1 MSSNKTVPSI
11 SSVLHIH
18 QISLRSVNVEQ
29 DLGAQSIIEG
39 YVLTAQARACLA
51 RILNQFDSKSP
62 GRSWTLT
69 GPYGSGKSYF
79 SLFLMNL
86 MGTAQKEHA
95 FVLSSLRNVD
105 PELARQAVNTLNHG
119 SRKGLL
125 LVPIT
130 GYRASFQECIKHGLL
145 LSLENLNGDR
155 KIRPLLDELLD
166 WPPETESHAVIHW
179 LKRLIA
185 IITQPEYGY
194 LGMMLVFDEMGK
206 PLEHSAAHS
215 ETSDV
220 YILQELAEYASRSGD
235 QPFVFIGILHQSFD
249 RYALHLDR
257 SAQREWS
264 KVQGRFE
271 DIAFQEPPAQQIRLL
286 ANVID
291 YDSHS
296 LLAGVLG
303 DLRVAATSAVDNNWV
318 PSPINGEEFIQLSA
332 RTYPFHP
339 TALVAL
345 PYIFYRL
352 AQNER
357 SVFAYLASFEPA
369 GFQEFV
375 QRNPIGQYIRLPELF
390 DYLLANF
397 QGRLFASLRARAITE
412 TMERLSSTPNLDA
425 LETALLK
432 TIGLLNWLAE
442 VSHLQ
447 ANETNVI
454 AALLSNDRT
463 EADIRQA
470 LKKMAVRSL
479 IVYRRFNKTYSIWQ
493 GSDVDIEERLQKAQ
507 QQLTGAFSFAEA
519 VQEHMPPRPIVARRH
534 SYISGTLR
542 YFEVRYVDS
551 TIHRQIDLTP
561 APGASGLM
569 LLCLPL
575 NLAEVQE
582 FNQWAE
588 QAPFP
593 DRPDIVLGVA
603 ERTGRVTEL
612 LYEMR
617 CLDWV
622 EKNTPELRDDPV
634 ARRELRTRFAEI
646 QSLIQNGLDRSLS
659 IYRLR
664 NSVDCRWFHAGKEIS
679 GKGNQG
685 LSHQLSEICDSLY
698 KQSPIAWNE
707 IVNRRLLSSQGA
719 AARRNL
725 IEAMLTRASEE
736 NLGIEGFPPELSMY
750 ESLLNA
756 SGLHHLSEDGQWTFA
771 PPGDDPLKLQP
782 IWCAIS
788 DYIFIDPPGPRKLYV
803 LYRILNAPPYGLTD
817 GIIPIFLCAFL
828 IVYQGE
834 TTLYREGSLLPEPGV
849 ADWEIL
855 LRRPDLFSLAGC
867 RITGTLQ
874 VIVARFARAYQ
885 TDATVM
891 PVVRALVR
899 GIKYLPEHTLK
910 TNRLSEQAKQVRSV
924 IAQAR
929 SPETL
934 LFVDLPAV
942 FGMQP
947 FSENRNLANQ
957 ADTFFEQLG
966 AAFAELID
974 DMPRLLAW
982 GRDEWLASCGLEK
995 GHEGWNLFR
1004 TYAANML
1011 AHTSDSGLLPLLK
1024 RAAENEDGF
1033 AALESALAYIA
1044 SRPPRTWTDADTD
1057 RFQVQAE
1064 MLGRSFQTERAGT
1077 ASEIN
1082 LSPEQRELSRQLA
1095 DDLRQR
1101 IQQSF
1106 ADDPKVIKA
1115 ALQMLMKDLKRQSDE

>member
-1 MSSNKTVPSI
+1 MSSNEMVPLIASA
-11 SSVLHIH
+11 LHIR
-18 QISLRSVNVEQ
+18 QIGFRSVNVEQ
-29 DLGAQSIIEG
+29 DLAEQSIIEG
-39 YVLTAQARACLA
+39 YVLTTQARACLK
-51 RILNQFDSKSP
+51 RILNRFDGKSP

-86 MGTAQKEHA
+86 MGTAQSEHS
-95 FVLSSLRNVD
+95 FVLSSLRKVD
-105 PELARQAVNTLNHG
+105 LDLAKQVVHTLNHG
-119 SRKGLL
+119 STNGLL
-125 LVPIT
+125 PVPIT
-130 GYRASFQECIKHGLL
+130 GYRASLQECIKHGLL
-145 LSLENLNGDR
+145 LSLERLNGDG
-155 KIRPLLDELLD
+155 KIKPLLDELSA
-166 WPPETESHAVIHW
+166 WTSETESHTVIHW
-179 LKRLIA
+179 LKRFIG
-185 IITQPEYGY
+185 IITQPEYEY

-206 PLEHSAAHS
+206 TLEHSASHS

-235 QPFVFIGILHQSFD
+235 KPFVFIGVLHQSFD

-257 SAQREWS
+257 SAQTEWS

-286 ANVID
+286 ANAID
-291 YDSHS
+291 YDNPS
-296 LLAGVLG
+296 LLTRTLEN
-303 DLRVAATSAVDNNWV
+303 LQMAAKVAVDNSWA
-318 PSPINGEEFIQLSA
+318 PSLMKGEEFIELSV
-332 RTYPFHP
+332 RSYPFHP

-345 PYIFYRL
+345 PYIFHRL

-375 QRNPIGQYIRLPELF
+375 QRNSIGQYIRLAELF
-390 DYLLANF
+390 DYLFANF

-412 TMERLSSTPNLDA
+412 TMERLNSTPNLDA
-425 LETALLK
+425 LESALLK

-454 AALLSNDRT
+454 ASLLSTDRT

-507 QQLTGAFSFAEA
+507 QQLTGAFSFADE

-542 YFEVRYVDS
+542 YFEVRYVD
-551 TIHRQIDLTP
+551 TTTREQIDLMQ
-561 APGASGLM
+561 ASGASGLI

-575 NLAEVQE
+575 NLAEAVE
-582 FNQWAE
+582 FNKWAV
-588 QAPFP
+588 QPTFP
-593 DRPDIVLGVA
+593 NRPDIVIGVA

-612 LYEMR
+612 LYELR

-646 QSLIQNGLDRSLS
+646 QSLIQNSLDRSLS

-664 NSVDCRWFHAGKEIS
+664 NSVDCRWFHAGKEIT

-685 LSHQLSEICDSLY
+685 LSHLLSEICDTLY
-698 KQSPIAWNE
+698 NQSPKAWNE
-707 IVNRRLLSSQGA
+707 IVNRRILSSQGA

-725 IEAMLTRASEE
+725 IEAMLTHAAEE

-750 ESLLNA
+750 ASLLNA
-756 SGLHHLSEDGQWTFA
+756 SGLHRLNNVGVWTFA
-771 PPGDDPLKLQP
+771 PPSDDPLKLNP
-782 IWCAIS
+782 VWHAIS
-788 DYIFIDPPGPRKLYV
+788 DFIFTDPPETRKLDT
-803 LYRILNAPPYGLTD
+803 LYQLLNAPPYGLTD
-817 GIIPIFLCAFL
+817 GVIPIILFAFL
-828 IVYQGE
+828 IVYQDE
-834 TTLYREGSLLPEPGV
+834 TTLYREGSLLPEPGI

-855 LRRPDLFSLAGC
+855 LRRPELFAIAGC

-874 VIVARFARAYQ
+874 TIVERFAHAYH
-885 TDATVM
+885 TEAAVM

-899 GIKYLPEHTLK
+899 GIKSLPEHTLR
-910 TNRLSEQAKQVRSV
+910 TSRLSDRAKQVRSA
-924 IAQAR
+924 IEQAR
-929 SPETL
+929 SPEAL
-934 LFVDLPAV
+934 LFVDLPAI
-942 FGMQP
+942 FGLKS
-947 FSENRNLANQ
+947 FNQ
-957 ADTFFEQLG
+957 NHNTTQAMETFFEHLN
-966 AAFAELID
+966 ATFSELLN

-982 GRDEWLASCGLEK
+982 GRDEWLTACGLEK
-995 GHEGWNLFR
+995 GEEAWGLFR
-1004 TYAANML
+1004 IYAADM
-1011 AHTSDSGLLPLLK
+1011 TTRSSDAGLMPLLK
-1024 RAAENEDGF
+1024 QMMLKQLSKAFWHILPVARP
-1033 AALESALAYIA
+1033 ALGTMPTLTA
-1044 SRPPRTWTDADTD
+1044 SR
-1057 RFQVQAE
+1057 
-1064 MLGRSFQTERAGT
+1064 
-1077 ASEIN
+1077 
-1082 LSPEQRELSRQLA
+1082 SRQRCLGDHSKQNEKGPRSKPVFLPNSA
-1095 DDLRQR
+1095 RIAAKLR
-1101 IQQSF
+1101 
-1106 ADDPKVIKA
+1106 KVFVS
-1115 ALQMLMKDLKRQSDE
+1115 LCRNHLLMIHRS

>member
-1 MSSNKTVPSI
+1 MGIMVSNNTAPLI
-11 SSVLHIH
+11 SSALHIH
-18 QISLRSVNVEQ
+18 QGSLRSVNIEQ

-39 YVLTAQARACLA
+39 YILTAQARACLK
-51 RILNQFDSKSP
+51 RIIDQIDGKSS

-86 MGTAQKEHA
+86 LGTAQSKHS
-95 FVLSSLRNVD
+95 FVLSSLREID
-105 PELARQAVNTLNHG
+105 PDLAEQAVNTLNHG
-119 SRKGLL
+119 STKGLL
-125 LVPIT
+125 PVPIT

-145 LSLENLNGDR
+145 LSLERLNGDG
-155 KIRPLLDELLD
+155 KIKPLLDELLN
-166 WPPETESHAVIHW
+166 WTLETESHTVIHW
-179 LKRLIA
+179 LKRFIG
-185 IITQPEYGY
+185 IITQPEYKY

-220 YILQELAEYASRSGD
+220 YILQEMAEYASRSGD
-235 QPFVFIGILHQSFD
+235 KPFVFVGILHQSFD

-286 ANVID
+286 ANAID
-291 YDSHS
+291 YNEPS
-296 LLAGVLG
+296 LLTGVLKS
-303 DLRVAATSAVDNNWV
+303 LRVAANGAIDNGWV
-318 PSPINGEEFIQLSA
+318 PSLMKGEEFIELSA

-345 PYIFYRL
+345 PYIFHRL

-357 SVFAYLASFEPA
+357 SVFAYLTSFEPA
-369 GFQEFV
+369 GFQEFI
-375 QRNPIGQYIRLPELF
+375 QQYPIGQYIRLPELF

-412 TMERLSSTPNLDA
+412 TMERLNSTPNLGV

-432 TIGLLNWLAE
+432 TIGLLNWLSE
-442 VSHLQ
+442 VSHVQ
-447 ANETNVI
+447 AHEANVI
-454 AALLSNDRT
+454 ASLLSDITT

-507 QQLTGAFSFAEA
+507 QQLTGAFSFADA

-542 YFEVRYVDS
+542 YFEVHYVDS
-551 TIHRQIDLTP
+551 TTRSQIDLTP
-561 APGASGLM
+561 APGASGLVV
-569 LLCLPL
+569 LCLPI

-593 DRPDIVLGVA
+593 DRPDIVLGVV

-622 EKNTPELRDDPV
+622 EKNTPELHDDPV

-646 QSLIQNGLDRSLS
+646 QSLIQNSLDRSLS

-664 NSVDCRWFHAGKEIS
+664 NSVDCRWFHTGKEIS
-679 GKGNQG
+679 SKGNQG
-685 LSHQLSEICDSLY
+685 LSHLLSEICDTLY
-698 KQSPIAWNE
+698 NQSPIAWNE

-725 IEAMLTRASEE
+725 IEAMLSHAAEE
-736 NLGIEGFPPELSMY
+736 SLGIEGFPPELSMY
-750 ESLLNA
+750 ESLLKA
-756 SGLHHLSEDGQWTFA
+756 SGVHRLGEDGKWIFA

-782 IWCAIS
+782 VWNAIGE
-788 DYIFIDPPGPRKLYV
+788 YIFTDPPETRKLDT
-803 LYRILNAPPYGLTD
+803 LYRTLNAPPYGLTD

-855 LRRPDLFSLAGC
+855 LRRPELFGIAGC

-874 VIVARFARAYQ
+874 LIVERFARAYH
-885 TDATVM
+885 TDAAVM

-899 GIKYLPEHTLK
+899 GIKSLPEHTLK
-910 TNRLSEQAKQVRSV
+910 TTHLSNQAKQILSV
-924 IAQAR
+924 IVQAR

-934 LFVDLPAV
+934 LFVDLPAI
-942 FGMQP
+942 FGLQP
-947 FSENRNLANQ
+947 FSQGQDLANQ
-957 ADTFFEQLG
+957 VDVFFKQLS
-966 AAFAELID
+966 AAFSELVN
-974 DMPRLLAW
+974 DMPSLLAW
-982 GRDEWLASCGLEK
+982 GRDEWLTASGLEK
-995 GHEGWNLFR
+995 GPEGWSLFR
-1004 TYAANML
+1004 TYAIDML
-1011 AHTSDSGLLPLLK
+1011 ARTSDSGLLPLLK
-1024 RAAENEDGF
+1024 RAAETEDGL
-1033 AALESALAYIA
+1033 AALESVLAFIA
-1044 SRPPRTWTDADTD
+1044 SRPPRTWTDADAD
-1057 RFQVQAE
+1057 RFQLQAE
-1064 MLGRSFQTERAGT
+1064 LLGRSFQMERAET
-1077 ASEIN
+1077 ASEIT
-1082 LSPEQRELSRQLA
+1082 LSPKQREHSRQLA

-1101 IQQSF
+1101 IHQSF

-1115 ALQMLMKDLKRQSDE
+1115 ALQMLMKDLKQ